1 MQTLKPT
8 IWVGKH
14 GVTPEVAGE
23 IRAQLEV
30 RDMIKI
36 KWLKNTPM
44 DPLAV
49 VNGTGG
55 VVVATRGR
63 TMVIARKRG

>member
-1 MQTLKPT
+1 M
-8 IWVGKH
+8 
-14 GVTPEVAGE
+14 TPEVAGE

-30 RDMIKI
+30 KEMIKI
-36 KWLKNTPM
+36 KWLKNAQM

-49 VNGTGG
+49 ENGTGG

-63 TMVIARKRG
+63 TMVIAKKRG